1 MRKGYDLLGLYHD
14 ADDPRIV
21 VPKRMKALGW
31 TVNVGHPKGQLASA
45 GKRGDDNSDR
55 RRNTVRVIRPMP
67 ASDSSYASAAPS
79 I

>member
-31 TVNVGHPKGQLASA
+31 TVNVGHPKGQLALASVGMIILIVA
-45 GKRGDDNSDR
+45 GIQYG
-55 RRNTVRVIRPMP
+55 
-67 ASDSSYASAAPS
+67 
-79 I
+79 